1 MAPSPSPIATFVPVA
16 PDSHFSIHN
25 LPYGVFS
32 SRSDATPRPGV
43 AIGEQ
48 VLDLRAIAAAG
59 LFTGPLLRDSDCFH
73 QTSLNRFM
81 AMGRAAWKETR
92 GTVQKLLS
100 GKLSNILVGFSWS
113 IDCYCYVCLADE
125 PALRDNTDLRKKAFF
140 PLNEVKMELPAV
152 IGDYTDFFSSKHHAL
167 NCGKIFRGVDA
178 LQDNWLHVPIAYHGR
193 SSSIVTSGHPI
204 TRPCGQ
210 VAPAAGSSSPA
221 FKPSSLLDFE
231 LEMAMFVGPGNE
243 LGTQIPVESA
253 YDHIFGLVLM
263 NDWSARDIQ
272 RWEAIPLGPFLGKS
286 FATTISPW
294 IVTLEALEPFICN
307 PPAQDPPP
315 LPYLKEPQGKSY
327 DIALEV
333 TIKPDGDP
341 KGSTI
346 CRSNFKHLYWTLG
359 QQLAHH
365 TVNGCNL
372 RPGDLLASGTIS
384 GPEQGSL
391 GCLLEQSWGGRE
403 QVALENGGSR
413 KFLEDGDEVVISG
426 HCKGDGY
433 LVGFGTCSG
442 KLEPPRCS
450 C

>member
-48 VLDLRAIAAAG
+48 VLDLSAIAAAG

-81 AMGRAAWKETR
+81 AMGRAAWKEAR

-100 GKLSNILVGFSWS
+100 
-113 IDCYCYVCLADE
+113 ADE

-178 LQDNWLHVPIAYHGR
+178 LPDNWLHVPIAYHGR

-426 HCKGDGY
+426 QCKGDGY